1 MSDIF
6 VRPYDEPH
14 KPHKRLVTTALI
26 VLAVT
31 AVVIGL
37 CLWMDARSAK
47 AREVKPAVQEKPVAQ
62 PAKASVPAPAP
73 ISSAV
78 PVVPVAPAVPTAD
91 SKAQQLFARAQTL
104 AAAGSLLQARDLL
117 GEVIATATDESLKN
131 NAMRVQGRV
140 NVQLFLSTTPTPEK
154 KSYVIQPGDS
164 LDKIAR
170 VNKTTV
176 DLIRKIN
183 KMENSTIYPG
193 GRLLLPAA
201 PFVVQVN
208 KSAKT
213 VDLTMNGKLFKRYI
227 VGLGVNG
234 KTPVGKFQTVV
245 HQTNPDWTPPGG
257 GIIKFGDPKNLLG
270 TRWMSIQDAT
280 RPEIKGFGI
289 HGTSARDSIGAETS
303 NGCIRMLNEDVE
315 ELYML
320 IPPRTEVIISE

>member
-14 KPHKRLVTTALI
+14 KPHKRFVKTGLI
-26 VLAVT
+26 VLTVT

-37 CLWMDARSAK
+37 CLWMDSRSVK
-47 AREVKPAVQEKPVAQ
+47 APAAKPAVQPV
-62 PAKASVPAPAP
+62 KAPVPAPAP
-73 ISSAV
+73 IAPAA
-78 PVVPVAPAVPTAD
+78 PVAAPVAAPAVATPD
-91 SKAQQLFARAQTL
+91 SRAQQLFTRAQSL
-104 AAAGSLLQARDLL
+104 AAAGSLEQARDLF

-131 NAMRVQGRV
+131 NAMRVQGRI
-140 NVQLFLSTTPTPEK
+140 NVQLFLSTAPTPEK
-154 KSYVIQPGDS
+154 KTYVVQPGDS

-176 DLIRKIN
+176 DLIRKMN
-183 KMENSTIYPG
+183 KMENNTIYPG

-201 PFVVQVN
+201 PFVLQVD

-213 VDLTMNGKLFKRYI
+213 VDLAMNGKLFKRYI

-245 HQTNPDWTPPGG
+245 HQVNPDWTPPGG
-257 GIIKFGDPKNLLG
+257 GIIKFGDPKNILG

-280 RPEIKGFGI
+280 RPDIKGFGI
-289 HGTSARDSIGAETS
+289 HGTPLRDSIGADTS

-315 ELYML
+315 ELYLL